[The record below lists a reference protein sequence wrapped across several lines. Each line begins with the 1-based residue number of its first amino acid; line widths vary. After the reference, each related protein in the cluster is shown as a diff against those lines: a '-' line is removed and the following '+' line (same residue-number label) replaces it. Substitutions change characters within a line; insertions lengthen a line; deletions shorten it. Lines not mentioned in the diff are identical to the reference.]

1 MKGFYFY
8 YFYYFKEKN
17 MNYLPK
23 SLAVGFVLASFAS
36 ASVLAATHPV
46 TGETL
51 AEDQTFTYSL
61 LDEFTSADPQ
71 IVEDVSGS
79 AFARDLFEGLMNQD
93 ADGNLIPG
101 VATGFTTNDAKDV
114 YTFTLR
120 DNAMWSDGNPVTAH
134 DFVYAWRRLAD
145 PATASPYS
153 WFAEIMALENVGAV
167 LSGEASP
174 DALGVTA
181 LDNHTLE
188 VRLTASLPYFAA
200 MTTHASTFPTPQWR
214 VRTFGSD
221 WTKPGNIVSNGA
233 YVLTEHIPNER
244 AVRERNTM
252 YWNNDATILDKVVTL
267 VINDENVDLTRYL
280 AGELDKGTVP
290 SGQYLRLK
298 EEYPNQAT
306 SFPRLCTYYYTF
318 NLSPSGQEAY
328 QDVRVRQALSYAVDR
343 SVVTEKI
350 LQAGQIQAFTFTP
363 GATAGFEVPPVAFGQ
378 MSQDERN
385 AKAQELMAEA
395 GYGSDNP
402 LSIELMYNTSEG
414 HKKIAIAV
422 QQMWKETLGVN
433 TTLANQEWKT
443 FLKTRGSQ
451 NFDVARGGWCGDYNE
466 ASTFL
471 DLLTTP
477 SGYNDGKF
485 SNAEVD
491 ELMLEA
497 RTLSDATANY
507 TRVEEIL
514 ANEMPVIPVYHY
526 SGVFMLKTNVK
537 GWPYDNVE
545 QNWYSRDLYK
555 VAQ

>member
-1 MKGFYFY
+1 
-8 YFYYFKEKN
+8 

-23 SLAVGFVLASFAS
+23 SLAVGFVLATFA
-36 ASVLAATHPV
+36 ASSVFAAGTHPV
-46 TGETL
+46 TGEAL
-51 AEDQTFTYSL
+51 ADDQTFTYSL
-61 LDEFTSADPQ
+61 LDEFTTADPQ
-71 IVEDVSGS
+71 MVEDVSGS
-79 AFARDLFEGLMNQD
+79 YFVRYLFEFLLNQD
-93 ADGNLIPG
+93 ADCILIPG
-101 VATGFTTNDAKDV
+101 VATGYTTNDAKDV

-120 DNAMWSDGNPVTAH
+120 DNARWSDGNQVTAH

-153 WFAEIMALENVGAV
+153 WFADIMALENVGAV
-167 LSGEASP
+167 MSGESP
-174 DALGVTA
+174 PEALGIRA

-200 MTTHASTFPTPQWR
+200 MTTHASTFPSPQWT
-214 VRTFGSD
+214 VRTFGD
-221 WTKPGNIVSNGA
+221 GWTKPGNIVGNGA
-233 YVLTEHIPNER
+233 YVLTEHIPNET
-244 AVRERNTM
+244 ATRERNTM

-267 VINDENVDLTRYL
+267 VINDENTDFTRWE
-280 AGELDKGTVP
+280 AGETDKGAVP
-290 SGQYLRLK
+290 SGQYPRLK
-298 EEYPNQAT
+298 AEYPDEAI
-306 SFPRLCTYYYTF
+306 SFPRLCTYYMTF
-318 NLSPSGQEAY
+318 NLSPSGPEAFK
-328 QDVRVRQALSYAVDR
+328 DVRVRQALSYALDR
-343 SVVTEKI
+343 SVVTDKI
-350 LQAGQIQAFTFTP
+350 LQGGQIQAFTFTP
-363 GATAGFEVPPVAFGQ
+363 GATAGFEVPAVAFGQ
-378 MSQDERN
+378 MSQDQRNVN
-385 AKAQELMAEA
+385 AKLLMAAA
-395 GYGSDNP
+395 GYGPDNP
-402 LSIELMYNTSEG
+402 LKFEYMYNTSEG
-414 HKKIAIAV
+414 HKKIAIAA
-422 QQMWKETLGVN
+422 QQMWKETLGAEA
-433 TTLANQEWKT
+433 TLANQEWKT
-443 FLKTRGSQ
+443 FLKTRGGQ

>member
-1 MKGFYFY
+1 
-8 YFYYFKEKN
+8 
-17 MNYLPK
+17 MNFLPK

-93 ADGNLIPG
+93 ADGNLTPG

-167 LSGEASP
+167 LSGDLPTS
-174 DALGVTA
+174 ALGVTA

-214 VRTFGSD
+214 VRTFGND

-298 EEYPNQAT
+298 EEYPDEAT

-385 AKAQELMAEA
+385 AKARELMEAA
-395 GYGSDNP
+395 GYGADNR
-402 LSIELMYNTSEG
+402 LNIELMYNTSEG

-433 TTLANQEWKT
+433 TALANQEWKT
-443 FLKTRGSQ
+443 FLKTRGGQ

>member
-1 MKGFYFY
+1 MKDFCF
-8 YFYYFKEKN
+8 FKFKEKY

-23 SLAVGFVLASFAS
+23 SLAMGFVLASFAS

-93 ADGNLIPG
+93 ADGNLTPG

-167 LSGEASP
+167 LSGDSP
-174 DALGVTA
+174 TSALGVTA

-214 VRTFGSD
+214 VRTFGTD

-244 AVRERNTM
+244 AVRERNTL

-298 EEYPNQAT
+298 EEYPDEAT

-378 MSQDERN
+378 MTQDERN
-385 AKAQELMAEA
+385 AEAKALMAEA

-443 FLKTRGSQ
+443 FLKTRGGQ

>member
-1 MKGFYFY
+1 
-8 YFYYFKEKN
+8 

-93 ADGNLIPG
+93 ADGNLTPG

-167 LSGEASP
+167 LSGDSP
-174 DALGVTA
+174 TSALGVTA

-214 VRTFGSD
+214 VRTFGTD

-244 AVRERNTM
+244 AVRERNTL

-298 EEYPNQAT
+298 EEYPDEAT

-378 MSQDERN
+378 MTQDERN
-385 AKAQELMAEA
+385 AEAKALMAEA

-443 FLKTRGSQ
+443 FLKTRGGQ

>member
-1 MKGFYFY
+1 
-8 YFYYFKEKN
+8 

-23 SLAVGFVLASFAS
+23 SLTVGFVLASFAS

-93 ADGNLIPG
+93 ADGNLTPG

-167 LSGEASP
+167 LSGDSP
-174 DALGVTA
+174 TSALGVTA

-214 VRTFGSD
+214 VRTFGND

-298 EEYPNQAT
+298 EEYPDEAT

-378 MSQDERN
+378 MTQDERN
-385 AKAQELMAEA
+385 AEAKALMAEA

-443 FLKTRGSQ
+443 FLKTRGGQ

>member
-1 MKGFYFY
+1 
-8 YFYYFKEKN
+8 
-17 MNYLPK
+17 
-23 SLAVGFVLASFAS
+23 
-36 ASVLAATHPV
+36 VLAATHPV

-93 ADGNLIPG
+93 ADGNLTPG

-167 LSGEASP
+167 LSGDASP

-214 VRTFGSD
+214 VRTFGND

-298 EEYPNQAT
+298 EEYPDEAT

-378 MSQDERN
+378 MTQDERN
-385 AKAQELMAEA
+385 AEAKALMAEA

-443 FLKTRGSQ
+443 FLKTRGGQ